1 MTDIQAENSLLT
13 EEFLKRW
20 SNAEYVLLLKAR
32 ATDTAQSKVG
42 NSKNWD
48 VVITSDVL
56 RLDSQKV
63 TTLKADLVTDGILT
77 QARADEIF
85 GPSTG

>member
-1 MTDIQAENSLLT
+1 MIAPDDILPTD
-13 EEFLKRW
+13 EFIRRW
-20 SNAEYVLLLKAR
+20 TNAEYVLLLKAR
-32 ATDTAQSKVG
+32 ATDTAQSKIG

-48 VVITSDVL
+48 IVVTGDVMNL
-56 RLDSQKV
+56 NSQKV

-85 GPSTG
+85 S